1 MEKEAIVDYPESYG
15 SVSAARPTGADGE
28 KQAAVS
34 LSFHDVS
41 YAVTSGVFK
50 KTTKVILNNLTGV
63 MRPGLNA
70 IMGPTGSGKT
80 SLLDVL
86 ADRKSKGGLTGIVLV
101 NGRPQPKYFKCMS
114 GYVVQ
119 DDVIMGTLSVREN
132 LYFSAALRLPNSMKW
147 AEKKRRVEKVIGEL
161 GLTGCADTKVMKRE
175 RRDRER
181 KRLKISK

>member
-1 MEKEAIVDYPESYG
+1 LKT
-15 SVSAARPTGADGE
+15 SVSR
-28 KQAAVS
+28 S
-34 LSFHDVS
+34 LMIFQNQQ
-41 YAVTSGVFK
+41 
-50 KTTKVILNNLTGV
+50 ILLRERLRRLNKSW
-63 MRPGLNA
+63 RGL
-70 IMGPTGSGKT
+70 K

-161 GLTGCADTKVMKRE
+161 GLTGCADTK
-175 RRDRER
+175 
-181 KRLKISK
+181 